1 MSFIEQGLFLLGMTP
16 QGVARMR
23 QKSDAATAAQVAQ
36 PFGPAPAA

>member
-23 QKSDAATAAQVAQ
+23 QKSDATAAAQVAQ